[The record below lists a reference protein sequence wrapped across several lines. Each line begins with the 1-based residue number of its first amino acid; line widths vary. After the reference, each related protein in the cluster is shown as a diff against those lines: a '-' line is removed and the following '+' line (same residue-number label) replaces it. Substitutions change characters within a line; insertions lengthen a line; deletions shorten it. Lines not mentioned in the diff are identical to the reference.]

1 MKLLA
6 QFRWKMKSIYKS
18 NALTPRRMHHLSSV
32 YLSSFWILINS
43 MGWDF
48 SFCKQFHGNIHEYKI
63 LMRCHQSSAVR
74 GNKKRFKH
82 SASSLAFSSSK
93 PENKL
98 SQWKQTFTSSFS
110 WLLVIS
116 FANKQH
122 FEIDMISTKYWHEV
136 VETFNDWKLLK
147 LVESNKNWL
156 CMFIETCWKKEHSTF
171 LIRTSCSGS
180 FFLSFFFFQIKR
192 EKLTWKMDLV
202 KRFNLFWYR
211 WYVFM
216 VLGTSF
222 QYSTQ

>member
-1 MKLLA
+1 
-6 QFRWKMKSIYKS
+6 
-18 NALTPRRMHHLSSV
+18 
-32 YLSSFWILINS
+32 
-43 MGWDF
+43 
-48 SFCKQFHGNIHEYKI
+48 
-63 LMRCHQSSAVR
+63 MRCHQSSAVR
-74 GNKKRFKH
+74 GNKKCFKH

-156 CMFIETCWKKEHSTF
+156 CMFIETCWKKEHNTF
-171 LIRTSCSGS
+171 SIRTSCSGS
-180 FFLSFFFFQIKR
+180 FFLSFFFLSNQTRK
-192 EKLTWKMDLV
+192 TNV
-202 KRFNLFWYR
+202 KNG
-211 WYVFM
+211 
-216 VLGTSF
+216 LG
-222 QYSTQ
+222 